1 MKGRLAAW
9 VTPREA
15 PVVEQEVP
23 PGKLA
28 ADKEANVASDAVH
41 TPADADR
48 DSDEISVDVQAGI
61 QDVQALAKV
70 WTKSHLILAYVT

>member
-1 MKGRLAAW
+1 MKGRLGAW
-9 VTPREA
+9 VSPA

-23 PGKLA
+23 PEKLA
-28 ADKEANVASDAVH
+28 TDKEANVASDAVH
-41 TPADADR
+41 SPSDADR
-48 DSDEISVDVQAGI
+48 DSDEISLDAQAGI